1 MNIKMKIKIE
11 YSTERDKDED
21 KYKYNND
28 VSENWNEEYKIL
40 PITIPKYKSPFD
52 HIPSKANQTNLD
64 AAKINIS
71 KINVNKLIYRN
82 RK

>member
-1 MNIKMKIKIE
+1 MRININII
-11 YSTERDKDED
+11 
-21 KYKYNND
+21 N
-28 VSENWNEEYKIL
+28 ENGDGEYKIL
-40 PITIPKYKSPFD
+40 HITIPKYKNPFD